1 MVMQTVPSILITGAN
16 RGIGRELAL
25 CCAKNNWSTHATFR
39 TSPPATSSEID
50 YFHMDVTLENQVCD
64 AMAALKERIGHLDVL
79 VHNAGVFPEPT
90 DAPFEALKPEWWEQ
104 TYQTHVLGAFHVIKA
119 ALPLLRK
126 STSPRIVNLS
136 SGASSIT
143 QRSGRRYAYGA
154 SKAALNHLTRGL
166 AQEWEQEGIC
176 VVALSPGW
184 VKTDMGG
191 LQAELEPSQVAR
203 DLERTLRQLNSSHS
217 GKFLDRFGKEGV
229 YHW

>member
-1 MVMQTVPSILITGAN
+1 MQTVPSILITGAN

-50 YFHMDVTLENQVCD
+50 YFQMDVTLENQVCD
-64 AMAALKERIGHLDVL
+64 AMAALKEKMGHLDVL

-90 DAPFEALKPEWWEQ
+90 DAPFDALKPEWWEQ

-191 LQAELEPSQVAR
+191 LQAELEPSQVAS

>member
-1 MVMQTVPSILITGAN
+1 MVMKTAPSILITGAN

-25 CCAKNNWSTHATFR
+25 CCAKNNWSTHATYR
-39 TSPPATSSEID
+39 TLPPAISSEID
-50 YFHMDVTLENQVCD
+50 YFQMDVTLENQVCD
-64 AMAALKERIGHLDVL
+64 AMAALKERMEHLDVL

-154 SKAALNHLTRGL
+154 SKAGLNHLTRGL

-191 LQAELEPSQVAR
+191 LQAELEPSQVAS
-203 DLERTLRQLNSSHS
+203 DLERTLRQLNISHS

-229 YHW
+229 YQW

>member
-1 MVMQTVPSILITGAN
+1 MQTVPSILITGAN
-16 RGIGRELAL
+16 RGIGKELAL
-25 CCAKNNWSTHATFR
+25 YCAKNNWSTHATFR

-64 AMAALKERIGHLDVL
+64 AMAALKDRMGHLDVL

-191 LQAELEPSQVAR
+191 LQAEIEPSQVAR

>member
-1 MVMQTVPSILITGAN
+1 MQTVPSILITGAN

-104 TYQTHVLGAFHVIKA
+104 TYQTHVLGAYHVIKA

>member
-1 MVMQTVPSILITGAN
+1 MQTVPSILITGAN

-50 YFHMDVTLENQVCD
+50 YFHMDVTLENQVCN
-64 AMAALKERIGHLDVL
+64 AMAALKDRMGHLDVL

-104 TYQTHVLGAFHVIKA
+104 TYQTHVLGAFYVIKA

-191 LQAELEPSQVAR
+191 LQAELEPSQVAS

-217 GKFLDRFGKEGV
+217 GKFLDRFGKEDV

>member
-1 MVMQTVPSILITGAN
+1 MQTVPSILITGAN

-50 YFHMDVTLENQVCD
+50 YFHMDVTLENQVCN
-64 AMAALKERIGHLDVL
+64 AMAALKDRMGHLDVL

-90 DAPFEALKPEWWEQ
+90 DAPFETLKPEWWEQ
-104 TYQTHVLGAFHVIKA
+104 TYQTHVLGAYHVIKA

-191 LQAELEPSQVAR
+191 LQAELEPSQVAS
-203 DLERTLRQLNSSHS
+203 DLERTLRQLNRSHS

>member
-1 MVMQTVPSILITGAN
+1 MQTVPSILITGAN

-50 YFHMDVTLENQVCD
+50 YFQMDVTLENQVCD
-64 AMAALKERIGHLDVL
+64 AMAALKEKMGHLDVL

>member
-1 MVMQTVPSILITGAN
+1 MGMQTVPSILITGAN
-16 RGIGRELAL
+16 RGIGKELAL
-25 CCAKNNWSTHATFR
+25 YCAKNNWSTHATFR

>member
-1 MVMQTVPSILITGAN
+1 MQTVPSILITGAN

-50 YFHMDVTLENQVCD
+50 YFQMDVTLENQVCD
-64 AMAALKERIGHLDVL
+64 AMAALKEKMGHLDVL

-90 DAPFEALKPEWWEQ
+90 DAPFDALKPEWWEQ
-104 TYQTHVLGAFHVIKA
+104 TYQTHVLGAFYVIKA

-166 AQEWEQEGIC
+166 AQEWEHEGIC

-191 LQAELEPSQVAR
+191 SKAELEPSQAAS
-203 DLERTLRQLNSSHS
+203 DLERTLRQLNISNS

>member
-1 MVMQTVPSILITGAN
+1 MQTVPSILITGAN

-50 YFHMDVTLENQVCD
+50 YFQMDVTLENQVCD
-64 AMAALKERIGHLDVL
+64 AMAALKEKMGHLDVL

-90 DAPFEALKPEWWEQ
+90 DAPFDALKPEWWEQ
-104 TYQTHVLGAFHVIKA
+104 TYQTHVLGAFYVIKA

-203 DLERTLRQLNSSHS
+203 DLERTLRQLNRSHS

>member
-1 MVMQTVPSILITGAN
+1 MQTVPSILITGAN

-50 YFHMDVTLENQVCD
+50 YFQMDVTLENQVCD
-64 AMAALKERIGHLDVL
+64 AMAALNEKMGHLDVL

-90 DAPFEALKPEWWEQ
+90 DAPFDALKPEWWEQ
-104 TYQTHVLGAFHVIKA
+104 TYQTHVLGAFYVIKA

-166 AQEWEQEGIC
+166 AQEWEHEGIC

-191 LQAELEPSQVAR
+191 SKAELEPSQAAS
-203 DLERTLRQLNSSHS
+203 DLERTLRQLNISPS